1 MFFVWVK
8 VKRCSFLFL
17 LFFFKQACHGCAGSK
32 CDCSG
37 VKGEKVN
44 TVSHTD
50 TRGVTSNH
58 RVVNVRTPHTASGC
72 TLNTPVQLMNICVI
86 HSDLKFVT
94 ESINS
99 SEESLL
105 RAQSQGAKARLL
117 IDFLHIIKSN
127 TYLKKKTRT
136 QETVF
141 LGITNEIFFFFFY
154 YYSITRQVAVL
165 QWSLYVSWT
174 SQTYHRLKH
183 YSQNNRH
190 GSLNNK

>member
-1 MFFVWVK
+1 M
-8 VKRCSFLFL
+8 
-17 LFFFKQACHGCAGSK
+17 
-32 CDCSG
+32 
-37 VKGEKVN
+37 
-44 TVSHTD
+44 
-50 TRGVTSNH
+50 
-58 RVVNVRTPHTASGC
+58 
-72 TLNTPVQLMNICVI
+72 QLMNICII

-141 LGITNEIFFFFFY
+141 LGITNEIFFFFFLLLFY
-154 YYSITRQVAVL
+154 NP
-165 QWSLYVSWT
+165 T
-174 SQTYHRLKH
+174 SGGLTVKSVCKLNQSDL
-183 YSQNNRH
+183 SQAET
-190 GSLNNK
+190 L